1 MYKEA
6 ANKMLVKMTLLVY
19 FINIYE
25 QLLRQ
30 YSFDKKFL
38 SQTLFREKL
47 SNAFSMKKVLIKCW

>member
-6 ANKMLVKMTLLVY
+6 ANKMLVKVTFLVY

-25 QLLRQ
+25 QLLCQ

-47 SNAFSMKKVLIKCW
+47 SNAF